1 MEKIYGNVLGIC
13 VNNNDPE
20 KRGRV
25 QIFIPHIMP
34 ALYDGWNKDGK
45 DIDITCVGSNLAN
58 SLTEEQITKLQQILP
73 WAESASPICGSSAP
87 GNLITT
93 AGKVAAGLASG
104 FVTGGIPGA
113 ISGGIKAYYD
123 QSPVSSPIVAGNQ
136 DDSALFA
143 KAAGYGSVSQNE
155 FASNSSSSGKC
166 GVGSR
171 SMLGALTNNSYF
183 SQGISSGSGG
193 SDEARSLTIGGGNN
207 YLSKATT
214 SGGQPLFNAPQ
225 AGLGSLPS
233 NPAIGTTVAASGGH
247 KGQGHIQVWT
257 GSRWVSNF
265 SQNPDGK
272 SVIPGTGGILGSSG
286 GVAYDNFTVY
296 IPTEAG
302 AAAMGNAPGA
312 TTAQSPTERTS
323 MSGEQAA
330 PASQSDPT
338 GPIVPV
344 EPNNPASGGP
354 PPNIINTVPSIA
366 SNSTN
371 LGISPNDVKP
381 VGDAQTRTVST
392 YGGVTSDLTTYLD
405 VAPSQRPADAT
416 AYWQNKG
423 VNIADQESKLQS
435 RGIKTGTLN
444 LSDTTQGKYVGNL
457 IPGFDIGVPANNA
470 YGLKGGSMVYIA
482 DKNGNPVGTNGG
494 YFRVADT
501 GSSTALTGQ
510 SSSGA
515 IDFYA
520 GNDPSLTNYFT
531 GLNSNGTNI
540 SVQPVDV
547 TGDSANA
554 LKDFISTNNSNA
566 NIASAAPGSQSTSL
580 VNRPNPHGAMPIQ
593 NLNNT
598 AKGLFS
604 YPAAGAMLWVFFRE
618 GNPLYPVYFAAS
630 YSSDEWKSAYRQGSN
645 TTGYSDGENGVFSTG
660 GIMNLGGVGGL
671 SWSNT
676 HSPTDPSKAQQNMMF
691 FGEDGSNMFMGNG
704 YHQIFS
710 KFDRRDQVEGD
721 RWNTTLGYKE
731 DWVQGDHN
739 HVTMGDVYVKIGNV
753 SQPAVDAVTRIQQLI
768 KDGHKPLTDLK

>member
-1 MEKIYGNVLGIC
+1 MHLGLCI
-13 VNNNDPE
+13 NNNDPE

-87 GNLITT
+87 GNLIAT
-93 AGKVAAGLASG
+93 AGKVATGLASG
-104 FVTGGIPGA
+104 YATGGIPGA

-123 QSPVSSPIVAGNQ
+123 QSPVSSPIVAGDQ
-136 DDSALFA
+136 DQSALFA

-155 FASNSSSSGKC
+155 LAANSSSTGKC

-171 SMLGALTNNSYF
+171 SILGALTNNPYF

-193 SDEARSLTIGGGNN
+193 SDEARSLTIGGGND
-207 YLSKATT
+207 YLSKAKT
-214 SGGQPLFNAPQ
+214 SGDQPLFNPPQ
-225 AGLGSLPS
+225 SGLGSLPS
-233 NPAIGTTVAASGGH
+233 NPAIGTTVVASGGH
-247 KGQGHIQVWT
+247 KQQGHIQVWT
-257 GSRWVSNF
+257 GSKWVSNF

-272 SVIPGTGGILGSSG
+272 SAIPGTGGILGSSG
-286 GVAYDNFTVY
+286 GVPYDNFTVY
-296 IPTEAG
+296 LPTEAG
-302 AAAMGNAPGA
+302 AAAMGNTPGA
-312 TTAQSPTERTS
+312 TTAQPPTERTS

-344 EPNNPASGGP
+344 DPNDPASGGP
-354 PPNIINTVPSIA
+354 PPDVANSVTSVTSNANGTVDPNKLQVYIENRIANSGLNGYVPADGAKYGIDGSPSSWANYFVNLSNRESSLNNNTVGDIGKFSGN
-366 SNSTN
+366 SNG
-371 LGISPNDVKP
+371 LFQLSPNDAK
-381 VGDAQTRTVST
+381 
-392 YGGVTSDLTTYLD
+392 
-405 VAPSQRPADAT
+405 
-416 AYWQNKG
+416 N
-423 VNIADQESKLQS
+423 
-435 RGIKTGTLN
+435 
-444 LSDTTQGKYVGNL
+444 
-457 IPGFDIGVPANNA
+457 
-470 YGLKGGSMVYIA
+470 YGLNGGSPFTQQQLTDPTTNTNAAIA
-482 DKNGNPVGTNGG
+482 ITEKLVLQD
-494 YFRVADT
+494 
-501 GSSTALTGQ
+501 
-510 SSSGA
+510 GA
-515 IDFYA
+515 IGSDA
-520 GNDPSLTNYFT
+520 NT
-531 GLNSNGTNI
+531 GAARYWGPLRNGWTPPKNSNY
-540 SVQPVDV
+540 
-547 TGDSANA
+547 DSILAEQNA
-554 LKDFISTNNSNA
+554 AFSSR
-566 NIASAAPGSQSTSL
+566 TSM

-604 YPAAGAMLWVFFRE
+604 YPSAGAMLWVFFRE

-645 TTGYSDGENGVFSTG
+645 TTGYAPGGENGVVSTG

-739 HVTMGDVYVKIGNV
+739 HVTVGDVYVKIGNV
-753 SQPAVDAVTRIQQLI
+753 SQPAVDAVARIQQLI